1 MVIDK
6 CDLNYTKPE
15 HFAYQLFAKR
25 EFNGIVEKQRVRH
38 EAIKLLL
45 TLKSG

>member
-25 EFNGIVEKQRVRH
+25 EFNGIVKKERVDQ
-38 EAIKLLL
+38 EAFKLLPNVI
-45 TLKSG
+45 S